1 MKIVNDL
8 NKQQKEAVL
17 QTEGPLLILAGAG
30 SGKTKT
36 LTQRVVYLI
45 CEKNIQP
52 ENILGVTFTN
62 KAANEMKERVR
73 AELARSKCSNCSI
86 TSFVNKKQFQ
96 QGTADVIFSL
106 PWMGTFH
113 SICVKILRREIHHL
127 GFENS
132 FTIYDQ
138 TDSLSLIKTIM
149 KELGIDV
156 KANNPRAVRTFIS
169 GAKNELISAKDYAS
183 YAESYFQ
190 ENVGKIYQEYQK
202 RLKKANALD
211 FDDLL
216 VFTVKLF
223 ENKEILEKY
232 QEIFHYILVDE
243 YQDTNEVQY
252 RLVKKLAEKRKN
264 ICVVG
269 DDWQSIYGFRG
280 ANFRN
285 ILNFERDYPQA
296 KVVKLEENYRS
307 TANILNAANAIIK
320 NNKKRSEKTLW
331 TKKEAGSPIVV
342 YEAED
347 QHDEIRFVI
356 DEIEGMLPLY
366 KTYDN
371 FVILYR
377 TNAQSRVIEEVLLER
392 GAPYRIVGAVEF
404 YQRKEIKDILAY
416 LKLIANLDDE
426 VALARIINV
435 PTRGIGA
442 KTQKQI
448 PNFKLQIINKFQ
460 ITNSKLQKFVEL
472 IQKFQMKSKE
482 LTPADLIEYVAEESE
497 YKKMILDG
505 TDEGEGRWENI
516 EELKSVAQKY
526 TKLEDFLQEISLISD
541 VDNYDVNAE
550 RITLMTMHNAKGL
563 EFPVVFIVGAEE
575 GLFPH
580 VRSLMEP
587 MEMEEERRL
596 AYVGVTRA
604 KERLYMTYAQSRM
617 IYGNIQ
623 NNISSR
629 FIDEIPEEYREKI

>member
-1 MKIVNDL
+1 
-8 NKQQKEAVL
+8 
-17 QTEGPLLILAGAG
+17 
-30 SGKTKT
+30 
-36 LTQRVVYLI
+36 
-45 CEKNIQP
+45 
-52 ENILGVTFTN
+52 
-62 KAANEMKERVR
+62 
-73 AELARSKCSNCSI
+73 
-86 TSFVNKKQFQ
+86 
-96 QGTADVIFSL
+96 
-106 PWMGTFH
+106 
-113 SICVKILRREIHHL
+113 
-127 GFENS
+127 
-132 FTIYDQ
+132 
-138 TDSLSLIKTIM
+138 
-149 KELGIDV
+149 
-156 KANNPRAVRTFIS
+156 
-169 GAKNELISAKDYAS
+169 
-183 YAESYFQ
+183 
-190 ENVGKIYQEYQK
+190 
-202 RLKKANALD
+202 
-211 FDDLL
+211 
-216 VFTVKLF
+216 
-223 ENKEILEKY
+223 
-232 QEIFHYILVDE
+232 
-243 YQDTNEVQY
+243 
-252 RLVKKLAEKRKN
+252 
-264 ICVVG
+264 
-269 DDWQSIYGFRG
+269 
-280 ANFRN
+280 
-285 ILNFERDYPQA
+285 
-296 KVVKLEENYRS
+296 
-307 TANILNAANAIIK
+307 
-320 NNKKRSEKTLW
+320 
-331 TKKEAGSPIVV
+331 
-342 YEAED
+342 
-347 QHDEIRFVI
+347 
-356 DEIEGMLPLY
+356 
-366 KTYDN
+366 
-371 FVILYR
+371 
-377 TNAQSRVIEEVLLER
+377 
-392 GAPYRIVGAVEF
+392 
-404 YQRKEIKDILAY
+404 
-416 LKLIANLDDE
+416 LIANLDDE